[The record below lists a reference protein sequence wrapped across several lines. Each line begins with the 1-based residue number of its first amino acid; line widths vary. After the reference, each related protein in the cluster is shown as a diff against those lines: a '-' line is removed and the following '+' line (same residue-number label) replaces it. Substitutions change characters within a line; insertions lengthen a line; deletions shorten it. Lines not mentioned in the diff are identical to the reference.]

1 MKNAVDIEMIVVR
14 MNVVVM
20 MTKIVIMKIVM
31 KKIPIPTRFETM
43 MVEIRETVVI
53 GGVVAVDE
61 VVATLIIEDH
71 WQIKSD
77 LVA

>member
-20 MTKIVIMKIVM
+20 MTKIVM

-77 LVA
+77 VVA

>member
-1 MKNAVDIEMIVVR
+1 MKNAVDVEMIVVR

-20 MTKIVIMKIVM
+20 MTKIVM

-77 LVA
+77 VVA

>member
-20 MTKIVIMKIVM
+20 MTKIVM